1 MVRENRSPKSSQITV
16 AMKTLPAM
24 NPTKRQIAATFMTV
38 ASEQIILIEK
48 FTFSF

>member
-1 MVRENRSPKSSQITV
+1 MARENRSPKRSQITV

-24 NPTKRQIAATFMTV
+24 NPRKRQTAATFMTV
-38 ASEQIILIEK
+38 ASEQIILMEE

>member
-1 MVRENRSPKSSQITV
+1 MSSQITA

-24 NPTKRQIAATFMTV
+24 NPTKRQIVATFTTV

-48 FTFSF
+48 FTSSF